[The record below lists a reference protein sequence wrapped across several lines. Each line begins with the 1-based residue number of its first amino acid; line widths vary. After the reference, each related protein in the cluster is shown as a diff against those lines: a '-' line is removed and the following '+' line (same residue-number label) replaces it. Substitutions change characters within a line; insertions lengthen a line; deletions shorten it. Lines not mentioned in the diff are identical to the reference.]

1 MVTIREILN
10 KLKWTN
16 QLHNYVLI
24 YLSRG
29 HEGNVREIDLESLVG
44 VYSNGFEYMEQGK
57 VKYIPY
63 HRVIE
68 IRSKDGRTVLISR
81 RHVLK

>member
-16 QLHNYVLI
+16 QLNNYVLI
-24 YLSRG
+24 YISRGAPGNEEVLDLSRI
-29 HEGNVREIDLESLVG
+29 VSISRD
-44 VYSNGFEYMEQGK
+44 GFMFVSKDGK
-57 VKYIPY
+57 ETYIPY

-68 IRSKDGRTVLISR
+68 IRDKDGNTIFKRNIP
-81 RHVLK
+81 H